1 MKINWTIEQEDI
13 QKVNE
18 LIENNKDKVFY
29 KNRLEK
35 NVNRKGIISEK
46 ERIWKSIVV
55 CLLTSQQNS
64 SAESPISRFS
74 GLKPFPMELE
84 ACKLQS
90 KNLEKFI
97 AKELKDFGGIRF
109 YDRIANLLTKNFE
122 YLEKSNWKI
131 FDEISK
137 ILTEKNDVRSQIQAE
152 RECAKKI
159 QDNLK
164 GFGPKQSRNL
174 LQILG
179 LTIYEIPIDSRIAK
193 WLNTKLDFPITVSAI
208 TLQDLNFYNFVSDA
222 IQNLCEKSNVKPCL
236 FDASVFIEGD
246 KGEWTLENSIF

>member
-74 GLKPFPMELE
+74 G
-84 ACKLQS
+84 
-90 KNLEKFI
+90 
-97 AKELKDFGGIRF
+97 
-109 YDRIANLLTKNFE
+109 
-122 YLEKSNWKI
+122 
-131 FDEISK
+131 
-137 ILTEKNDVRSQIQAE
+137 
-152 RECAKKI
+152 
-159 QDNLK
+159 
-164 GFGPKQSRNL
+164 
-174 LQILG
+174 
-179 LTIYEIPIDSRIAK
+179 
-193 WLNTKLDFPITVSAI
+193 
-208 TLQDLNFYNFVSDA
+208 
-222 IQNLCEKSNVKPCL
+222 
-236 FDASVFIEGD
+236 
-246 KGEWTLENSIF
+246 